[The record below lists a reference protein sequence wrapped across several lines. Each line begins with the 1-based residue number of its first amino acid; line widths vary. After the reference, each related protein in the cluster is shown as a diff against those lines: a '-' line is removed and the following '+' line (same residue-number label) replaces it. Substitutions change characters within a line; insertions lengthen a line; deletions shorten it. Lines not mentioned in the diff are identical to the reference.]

1 MKFEVTA
8 TARKTQGTGA
18 SRRLRHA
25 GRVPAIVYGANQ
37 PPVTIELDHNAIY
50 HQLKHEAFHASILTL
65 DVDGNK
71 EQVLLRDVQMH
82 PWKPLVM
89 HLDFQRVN
97 PNQKIHMKVPLHFVG
112 ADVAPG
118 VKLAGGNITH
128 VMNEVEVSCLPKDLP
143 EFIEVDLSGLQAG
156 HSLHLSEIKLPPGVE
171 FVELRHGNDAA
182 VASCV
187 VPRGVAE
194 EAAAGEGAQ
203 S

>member
-8 TARKTQGTGA
+8 TARKAQGTGA
-18 SRRLRHA
+18 SRRLRRA
-25 GRVPAIVYGANQ
+25 GRVPAIVYGGNQ
-37 PPVTIELDHNAIY
+37 PPVAIELDHNTVF

-65 DVDGNK
+65 DVDGDK
-71 EQVLLRDVQMH
+71 QQVLLRDVQMH

-89 HLDFQRVN
+89 HLDFQRVD
-97 PNQKIHMKVPLHFVG
+97 PNAKIHMKVPLHFVG

-128 VMNEVEVSCLPKDLP
+128 VMNEVDVLCLPKDLP

-171 FVELRHGNDAA
+171 FVELRHGNDLA

-187 VPRGVAE
+187 VPRGAAE
-194 EAAAGEGAQ
+194 EAAAEGTQA
-203 S
+203 